1 MRELLRDVFEP
12 NRYNVATAVFVVFLL
27 VFAYVLVPPELVVG
41 SVVLSRQLVQY
52 GVWLVI
58 FTVWM
63 AWFVYV
69 GVDHVYGTEP

>member
-1 MRELLRDVFEP
+1 MTRRDV
-12 NRYNVATAVFVVFLL
+12 R
-27 VFAYVLVPPELVVG
+27 
-41 SVVLSRQLVQY
+41 SVVLPRQLVRY

-69 GVDHVYGTEP
+69 GVEHVYGTEP